1 MSRFENIISGRSRG
15 VIPLVLRGMLRGFSW
30 PWGLVMRL
38 RNHLYAAGYLPIHR
52 APVPVISVGNL
63 TTGGT
68 GKTPVT
74 AFLCQRL
81 LQLGCHP
88 GIISRGYRAHGPEGN
103 DEKQVLRILVPDVA
117 HEQHA
122 DRLVAAR
129 RLFPEGAA
137 VPGPDV
143 IVMDDGLQHRRL
155 HRDLNLILVD
165 ATNPFGYGHVLP
177 RGLLREPVSG
187 LRRADLV
194 LLTRCELVSEAELCA
209 LEREIEL
216 VVPQLRSRI
225 LRVSFAPGGLRA
237 QSGQRTELAAL
248 QGLRVFLMSG
258 IGNPA
263 AFQRTCELAGLQIV
277 GSCWF
282 ADHHQFSGDE
292 LQRVQQLAHAAGAAA
307 VVVTLKDLV
316 KIPADAGDFLA
327 LEIAAALPRSSDRE
341 LLDEHLRTL
350 ASGRVSE

>member
-15 VIPLVLRGMLRGFSW
+15 VIPLMLRGILRVLSW

-38 RNHLYAAGYLPIHR
+38 RNQLYAGGYLQIHR
-52 APVPVISVGNL
+52 APVPVVSVGNL

-74 AFLCQRL
+74 AFLCERL

-122 DRLVAAR
+122 DRLVAVR
-129 RLFPEGAA
+129 RLFSEGGS
-137 VPGPDV
+137 VRGPDV

-155 HRDLNLILVD
+155 HRELNLILVD
-165 ATNPFGYGHVLP
+165 ATNPFGYGSVLP

-209 LEREIEL
+209 LEREIERVAPL
-216 VVPQLRSRI
+216 LRSRI
-225 LRVSFAPGGLRA
+225 LRVTFAPGGLRA
-237 QSGQRTELAAL
+237 QDGRRTELAAIP
-248 QGLRVFLMSG
+248 GRRVFLMSG

-292 LQRVQQLAHAAGAAA
+292 LQRVRQMAREAGATA

-316 KIPADAGDFLA
+316 KIPPGAGDFQA
-327 LEIAAALPRSSDRE
+327 LEISAALPRSSDLD

-350 ASGRVSE
+350 VGGCVSG